1 METSFADSTIFAVW
15 DKAREELLSTVGTK
29 VFESWFAALELESF
43 TDDSVTLSTDGAF
56 AAIWVKENYIDVIT
70 RQITMAAGRNI
81 SVDIIAR
88 EESFTSAENQQNSN
102 RLSAQAQRPIQRHN
116 VAPTAQ
122 ELPASINP
130 RNTFE
135 TFVVG
140 KSNGYAHALALAVAQ
155 NVGKAYNPLF
165 IYGSTGLGKT
175 HLMHAIA
182 HSVIKNNPTAKIVYV
197 TSENFVNEYVET
209 IKNNNP
215 LAFRKK
221 YRNID
226 VLLIDDVQF
235 FAGKRG
241 CQEEFFHTFNEL
253 FNNGKQIILSCD
265 RPINEVA
272 DIEQRL
278 ISRFSWGAMAD
289 IDAPDY
295 EMRLAILQKKLALS
309 DSAHLIGADILDLIA
324 RKFTTSIRRME
335 GALTSLIG
343 YASLVGEGNAITLD
357 KAMELLADKFSQ
369 EGESQMVDI
378 EKIQKKTAE
387 YFKIDPEEMC
397 GRRRTADIALPRQ
410 IAMALSKDLTKLSLQ
425 EIGRRFGGRDHG
437 TVMHAIKVVNTL
449 MEQDD
454 SIKRQV
460 DYLRKSFSF

>member
-1 METSFADSTIFAVW
+1 METSLADSTIFAVW

-88 EESFTSAENQQNSN
+88 EESFTSAENHQNSN

>member
-1 METSFADSTIFAVW
+1 METSLADSTIFAVW

-253 FNNGKQIILSCD
+253 FHNGKQIILSCD

-324 RKFTTSIRRME
+324 RKFTTGIRRME

>member
-1 METSFADSTIFAVW
+1 METSLADSTIFAVW

-88 EESFTSAENQQNSN
+88 EESFTSAENHQNSN
-102 RLSAQAQRPIQRHN
+102 RLSAQVQRPIQRHN

-221 YRNID
+221 YRNTD

>member
-1 METSFADSTIFAVW
+1 METSLADSTIFAVW